1 MIKRIVSLV
10 LASACLASA
19 STKSVYQVWQ
29 PLSLHGTDVS
39 SVAGKE
45 SGVDYTV
52 LMSRPV
58 VLSGALPEDLVYAVA
73 RSHKID
79 SNGNYDIDEAN
90 LLALSKIKLNA
101 RFDEKGL
108 AIQLDV
114 SSASLSS
121 DVEVSLFDVV
131 KLGIEALRKTLDDY
145 GQSYLSESMP
155 CSISVI
161 GTGDSVELK
170 QLESLN
176 VKFKT
181 SLDEGE

>member
-1 MIKRIVSLV
+1 MIKHALSLLFLSSS
-10 LASACLASA
+10 LALT
-19 STKSVYQVWQ
+19 STKSVYRVWQ

-45 SGVDYTV
+45 GDVDYAV

-79 SNGNYDIDEAN
+79 SNGNYDVSEAN
-90 LLALSKIKLNA
+90 LLALSEIRLNA

-108 AIQLDV
+108 DIQLD
-114 SSASLSS
+114 LSEVNLDA
-121 DVEVSLFDVV
+121 DVNISLFDVV
-131 KLGIEALRKTLDDY
+131 KLSVRALRRTLDDY
-145 GQSYLSESMP
+145 GESYLSEPMP
-155 CSISVI
+155 CAISVV
-161 GTGDSVELK
+161 GVESDSELK

-176 VKFKT
+176 ISFKT
-181 SLDEGE
+181 SFEGAE